1 MYKVYLNCTELC
13 ILYIKVSLRYSNTN
27 IDHNINITYT
37 QVRRSEHGTQ
47 NFHGDSCWRLYIY
60 IYIYTYIYIHIYIYR
75 ERDIALCIYVY
86 YIYIYIY
93 IYTYLSAFMT
103 LSS

>member
-60 IYIYTYIYIHIYIYR
+60 IYIYTYIYIHT
-75 ERDIALCIYVY
+75 
-86 YIYIYIY
+86 YIYIYIDVCIY
-93 IYTYLSAFMT
+93 IYIHRERERVT
-103 LSS
+103 LYAY